1 MYEDYFKGKFTIKIK
16 RTNRKATADGFNG
29 YGKYRSNSNLP
40 YGVMNEFRNKKGIYY
55 LRNKETNLIYVGS
68 SCDIGRR
75 ISKHFSQLKVGNH
88 PNSKLLEDY
97 NKYGI
102 QSFDYGILELVDENL
117 KEKERDYQL
126 QYGIESLYNLQI
138 KDNYHSDKQLTS
150 WKNSNKD
157 SHKTDEYREK
167 MRKLKQNRIGKF
179 DRTTM
184 ELIETFENSNEA
196 ANSVNIAISTLL
208 GCCNGSKKSAAGYV
222 WRYLDKNNNILSR
235 GKGRIRNPIKLNE
248 DIV

>member
-1 MYEDYFKGKFTIKIK
+1 MYKDYFKGKFTIKLK

-40 YGVMNEFRNKKGIYY
+40 YGVMNELRYKKGIYY
-55 LRNKETNLIYVGS
+55 LKNKETNLVYIGS

-88 PNSKLLEDY
+88 PNNKLLDDY

-102 QSFDYGILELVDENL
+102 KSFEYGILELVDENL

-126 QYGIESLYNLQI
+126 KYGIDSLYNLQI
-138 KDNYHSDKQLTS
+138 KDNYHSDAQVTS
-150 WKNSNKD
+150 WKNSSRDN
-157 SHKTDEYREK
+157 HKTGEYREK

-179 DRTTM
+179 DKNTM
-184 ELIETFENSNEA
+184 ELLETFDNSNIA
-196 ANSVNIAISTLL
+196 AIKANIAISTLL
-208 GCCNGSKKSAAGYV
+208 GCCNGSKKSAGGYV
-222 WRYLDKNNNILSR
+222 WRYLDKDNNILSK
-235 GKGRIRNPIKLNE
+235 GKGRIRNIIKLNE